1 MRVIVISVG
10 TPKMKGLAAAIADYE
25 SRVAHYFRFE
35 ALEVRQQR
43 IPPSGDEKAIAEVEC
58 RALLAKVPPGL
69 EKVALDDRG
78 VTWSSEELAEYLN
91 QLALHSRP
99 GVAFLVGG
107 PLGFN
112 DALRDSVDKVLSLS
126 SLTLPHELAR
136 LVLVEQ
142 IYRAGTILRGEPY
155 HKSG

>member
-1 MRVIVISVG
+1 MKVVVISVG
-10 TPKMKGLAAAIADYE
+10 APKMEGLASGIADYE

-43 IPPSGDEKAIAEVEC
+43 IPPSADERAIAEVESQ
-58 RALLAKVPPGL
+58 ALLARVPSGL
-69 EKVALDDRG
+69 ETVALDERG
-78 VTWSSEELAEYLN
+78 NTWASEEMAEYLN
-91 QLALHSRP
+91 QLALHGRP
-99 GVAFLVGG
+99 GVAFLIGG
-107 PLGFN
+107 PLGLS
-112 DALRDSVDKVLSLS
+112 DALRDSANKVLSLS

-136 LVLVEQ
+136 LVLAEQ